1 MTGQRLQGGRRAM
14 PTHGHMFPAC
24 SDTWQRLAV
33 GACSCANPP
42 ARAGTCVH
50 AAVWGCHTWKTSP
63 SSYAQ
68 MCSHCARLDVLAHG
82 HTPCSAMC
90 THTAS
95 GTHPHG
101 CPPLHISHRYSAGGH
116 ICREC
121 VTARTQLSSV
131 TCACAHGHPC
141 VHVHTGVTWNA
152 LPVPSP
158 PVPVPALAQTDRR
171 KVPSVPWQEMV
182 LWAQCS
188 PSALS
193 PG

>member
-14 PTHGHMFPAC
+14 PTHGHAHVPCLLRHMAAPGSGSVLVC
-24 SDTWQRLAV
+24 KPT
-33 GACSCANPP
+33 CA
-42 ARAGTCVH
+42 H

-68 MCSHCARLDVLAHG
+68 MCSHCARSDVSAHG
-82 HTPCSAMC
+82 HTPCSATC

-131 TCACAHGHPC
+131 TCACAHGHAC

-152 LPVPSP
+152 SPVPLP

-171 KVPSVPWQEMV
+171 KVPSVPWQGMV

-193 PG
+193 PPG